1 MKKSW
6 KRLVAVAATCVMAS
20 TMTAGLAAC
29 GSDGTGVGEYTFR
42 DYTTSLATN
51 WNPHTWEGN
60 TDSALLEYIS
70 SPFVDMSIKNSETME
85 YQWVYEMATAV
96 TDTTKDHISDLTK
109 YNSAGAN
116 AETPPTEGYVF
127 DIALNR
133 NAKWE
138 NGESI
143 TADDYVYSMQQLLNP
158 KMRNYRAN
166 LYYSGESAIAGAL
179 EYYNSETPIYD
190 PIVPAYGD
198 DEEPDYS
205 FDITSKPVYLHLT
218 EAMTVTPYSFVDL
231 RDLGYVDGALY
242 NDVSKKANA
251 YGYIVY
257 DDTTKGIIHEIVDQY
272 LSAFSMSIYTDEGKT
287 QIDVDLLK
295 EFLFYN
301 TGRFG
306 EKVSYDKVG
315 LYKVDDYTIRYVLKT
330 MQKRDYFLTS
340 LTSTWLVYED
350 LYESNKDTTGE
361 LTTTKYGTSKDTTMS
376 YGVYKLES
384 MQKEKQMVLVQ
395 NENWYGFEKKGDK
408 LVSYTNFLVDGEKK
422 EQYKTKKIIID
433 VMDQAT
439 AKEKFLKGELSN
451 WTPAADEM
459 STYSTSDK
467 IYQVDET
474 YTMSFFFNSS
484 LSALQNMD
492 KNKGNTNSV
501 VLSNDKFRKAFSLSI
516 NRADWVKATAGFKP
530 AYSLMSK
537 LYYYNAFE
545 DPTSIYRDTEPAMK
559 AICDLYGVEYGEGKP
574 YATLKE
580 AHDSITGYNLTE
592 AKALMKEACD
602 ELVAAGLYKKG
613 ENIHI
618 RVAYGYG
625 ALTSDNQQQMTLF
638 NQYLNAAL
646 EGSGFGKIT
655 LEALGNL
662 GDERYDGP
670 AKGEYAIGYGAWGGA
685 AFYPFRNLQVYF
697 DPDQNKVNELGCWD
711 PKTTNITLNINGQE
725 DTMTAQAWANC
736 MIGEGKYANSPDEV
750 KIEITAQLENWF
762 LKTYYRIPIASTT
775 GCSLL
780 SYQVDYYTENYN
792 IMYAFGG
799 IRLLNYNYDDAEWN
813 KYVKDH
819 NGILSYV

>member
-1 MKKSW
+1 
-6 KRLVAVAATCVMAS
+6 
-20 TMTAGLAAC
+20 
-29 GSDGTGVGEYTFR
+29 
-42 DYTTSLATN
+42 
-51 WNPHTWEGN
+51 
-60 TDSALLEYIS
+60 
-70 SPFVDMSIKNSETME
+70 
-85 YQWVYEMATAV
+85 
-96 TDTTKDHISDLTK
+96 
-109 YNSAGAN
+109 
-116 AETPPTEGYVF
+116 
-127 DIALNR
+127 
-133 NAKWE
+133 
-138 NGESI
+138 
-143 TADDYVYSMQQLLNP
+143 
-158 KMRNYRAN
+158 
-166 LYYSGESAIAGAL
+166 
-179 EYYNSETPIYD
+179 
-190 PIVPAYGD
+190 
-198 DEEPDYS
+198 
-205 FDITSKPVYLHLT
+205 
-218 EAMTVTPYSFVDL
+218 
-231 RDLGYVDGALY
+231 
-242 NDVSKKANA
+242 
-251 YGYIVY
+251 
-257 DDTTKGIIHEIVDQY
+257 
-272 LSAFSMSIYTDEGKT
+272 
-287 QIDVDLLK
+287 
-295 EFLFYN
+295 
-301 TGRFG
+301 
-306 EKVSYDKVG
+306 
-315 LYKVDDYTIRYVLKT
+315 
-330 MQKRDYFLTS
+330 
-340 LTSTWLVYED
+340 
-350 LYESNKDTTGE
+350 
-361 LTTTKYGTSKDTTMS
+361 
-376 YGVYKLES
+376 
-384 MQKEKQMVLVQ
+384 
-395 NENWYGFEKKGDK
+395 
-408 LVSYTNFLVDGEKK
+408 
-422 EQYKTKKIIID
+422 
-433 VMDQAT
+433 MDQAT

-725 DTMTAQAWANC
+725 DTMTAQAWSNS
-736 MIGEGKYANSPDEV
+736 MIGEGKYANATDQV

-775 GCSLL
+775 NCSLL

-819 NGILSYV
+819 NGTLSYV

>member
-1 MKKSW
+1 MCS
-6 KRLVAVAATCVMAS
+6 
-20 TMTAGLAAC
+20 
-29 GSDGTGVGEYTFR
+29 
-42 DYTTSLATN
+42 
-51 WNPHTWEGN
+51 
-60 TDSALLEYIS
+60 
-70 SPFVDMSIKNSETME
+70 
-85 YQWVYEMATAV
+85 
-96 TDTTKDHISDLTK
+96 SDL
-109 YNSAGAN
+109 
-116 AETPPTEGYVF
+116 
-127 DIALNR
+127 
-133 NAKWE
+133 
-138 NGESI
+138 
-143 TADDYVYSMQQLLNP
+143 
-158 KMRNYRAN
+158 
-166 LYYSGESAIAGAL
+166 
-179 EYYNSETPIYD
+179 
-190 PIVPAYGD
+190 
-198 DEEPDYS
+198 
-205 FDITSKPVYLHLT
+205 
-218 EAMTVTPYSFVDL
+218 
-231 RDLGYVDGALY
+231 VDGALY

-725 DTMTAQAWANC
+725 DTMTAQAWSNS
-736 MIGEGKYANSPDEV
+736 MIGEGKYANATDQV

-775 GCSLL
+775 NCSLL

-819 NGILSYV
+819 NGTLSYV